1 MIIITKIAFLFKI
14 LKKFK
19 NILLVMTSFKIIFDA
34 QMIYSQ

>member
-19 NILLVMTSFKIIFDA
+19 NILLVMTSFIE
-34 QMIYSQ
+34 IYNRLLIH